1 MEGVYQIFAKSL
13 RTPTATAL
21 TLTMAGAAVATLYL
35 RRDYG
40 DHGYENFAER
50 GSDVDHVSIRA
61 LIHDLMQDSM

>member
-1 MEGVYQIFAKSL
+1 MASVFQIFAKSL

-21 TLTMAGAAVATLYL
+21 TLTMAGAAAATLYF

-50 GSDVDHVSIRA
+50 KSEVDHVSIRA
-61 LIHDLMQDSM
+61 LIHDLMQDSI